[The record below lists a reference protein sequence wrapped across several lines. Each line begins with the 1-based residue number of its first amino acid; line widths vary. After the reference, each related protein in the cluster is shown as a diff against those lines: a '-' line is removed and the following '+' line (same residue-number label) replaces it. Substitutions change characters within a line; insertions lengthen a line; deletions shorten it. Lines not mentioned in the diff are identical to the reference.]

1 MAEAGTGVLVTGGT
15 GELGRAVVAR
25 FLSENRQVAV
35 TYRRAAEWRALS
47 EAHATAVREG
57 LLSGQEA
64 DLAEEAAALGAV
76 DRAASAMGGLQALVH
91 LAGGFAGGTP
101 VEALEAGTL
110 RRMLDSNLVSA
121 FWAAKGAIPHLRR
134 SGVGRLVFVSS
145 RGAAERYAGASAYA
159 AAKAGL
165 EALVGT
171 LARELRR
178 DGVTANAIRPSVI
191 DTAANRAAMAD
202 ADFSSWVRPDSVAA
216 LIAFLASDA
225 ASAVS
230 GAVIPI
236 YGRA

>member
-25 FLSENRQVAV
+25 FLSEDRRVAV
-35 TYRRAAEWRALS
+35 TYRRAEEWRSLS
-47 EAHATAVREG
+47 ETHSGAVREG
-57 LLSGQEA
+57 RLSGHEGDLAQEA
-64 DLAEEAAALGAV
+64 GALRAV
-76 DRAASAMGGLQALVH
+76 DQAASAMGGLRALVH
-91 LAGGFAGGTP
+91 LAGGFAGGAP
-101 VEALEAGTL
+101 VEALDAGTL

-121 FWAAKGAIPHLRR
+121 FWAAKGAIPHLKR
-134 SGVGRLVFVSS
+134 SGGGRLVFISS
-145 RGAAERYAGASAYA
+145 RGAVERYAGASAYA

-178 DGVTANAIRPSVI
+178 DGVTANAIRPSII
-191 DTAANRAAMAD
+191 DTAANHAAMPD
-202 ADFSSWVRPDSVAA
+202 ADSSGWVGPESVAA
-216 LIAFLASDA
+216 LIAFLASEA